1 MTEEERQE
9 SDGER
14 EVSDS
19 DSEPELDPA
28 EYEKRRDLCL
38 RQIILS
44 ELQFNKLKIIL
55 RDLKIKQVR
64 SSSHVFFSEAF
75 APIIS
80 F

>member
-1 MTEEERQE
+1 MTEEERPE

-14 EVSDS
+14 DVSDS

-44 ELQFNKLKIIL
+44 EIQFNKLKIIL
-55 RDLKIKQVR
+55 RDLKIKQVV
-64 SSSHVFFSEAF
+64 SFNHVFSNFYH
-75 APIIS
+75 
-80 F
+80 